1 MRPLSEEHC
10 HKLAWAALLLL
21 LAVTIS
27 SCSQIMRYD
36 SGGRTT
42 ASAVAT
48 GSSAP
53 SYYHTY
59 YVSPSGNDSATG
71 TSPSTAWRTLRK
83 VSSAVLRPGT
93 RVLLQGGQR
102 FSGQLRLGADDA
114 GSAAHPVLIGSYGRG
129 RATVVERKSNAIT
142 IYNTAGVVIRDL
154 SIVGKSQAFT
164 YGLGINAYSSRTGR
178 TRLDGLTIENVHVT
192 GFVDGISIGAAGT
205 AGFRNVLV
213 SDSTLSDNLDN
224 GLMTWG
230 PTFDPAKQTYA
241 NAKVRVQR
249 VTAFGNKG
257 DPHLTAH
264 NSGSGIVL
272 GSVSGGSVTWSTA
285 HGNGGRG
292 GSLEGPDGIWAY
304 DSTGVTIEHCLSYD
318 NRTDDR
324 EDGDGFGL
332 DQNTS
337 HSVMQYNLSYGN
349 DGAGYVLY
357 SSINDGAQTHNVVR
371 FNISSTD
378 VHDQS
383 DTYGGITVVGYVAHS
398 DVYQNTVVM
407 GPHTS
412 GTTPALVLGW
422 KIRGIT
428 VRNNIFLIRD
438 GVVVNA
444 QKIALTSAQALFQG
458 NDYYAVAAPLTIT
471 WGPDVYST
479 IRAWQ
484 SATREEMLKGRR
496 TGQYANPNLGGP
508 LIGLRAKA
516 PGAAWVGSHFTP
528 RRRSPL
534 IRAGL
539 NLPALFSL
547 NPGPYNFAGQ
557 PISPT
562 KPDVGAL

>member
-10 HKLAWAALLLL
+10 DNLAGAALLLL
-21 LAVTIS
+21 LAVTLS

-36 SGGRTT
+36 SGGRST

-53 SYYHTY
+53 RYYSTY
-59 YVSPSGNDSATG
+59 YVSSSGNDSATG

-93 RVLLQGGQR
+93 RVLLRGGQR
-102 FSGQLRLGADDA
+102 FSGELRLGADDA
-114 GSAAHPVLIGSYGRG
+114 GSAAHPVLIGSYGWG
-129 RATVVERKSNAIT
+129 RATIIERKSNAVSV
-142 IYNTAGVVIRDL
+142 YNTAGVVIRDL
-154 SIVGKSQAFT
+154 SIVGKGQAFT
-164 YGLGINAYSSRTGR
+164 YGLGINAYSSRTG
-178 TRLDGLTIENVHVT
+178 TARLDGLTIQNVHIS
-192 GFVDGISIGAAGT
+192 GFVDGISIGASGT

-213 SDSTLSDNLDN
+213 SDSTLSRNLDN

-230 PTFDPAKQTYA
+230 PTFDPAKQNYA
-241 NAKVRVQR
+241 NANVRVQR
-249 VTAFGNKG
+249 VTAFDNRG

-272 GSVSGGSVTWSTA
+272 GSVSDGSVTWSTA
-285 HGNGGRG
+285 HDNGGRG

-304 DSTGVTIEHCLSYD
+304 DSTRVTIDHCLSYH
-318 NRTDDR
+318 NRTDDQ

-357 SSINDGAQTHNVVR
+357 SGINDGAQTHNVVR

-383 DTYGGITVVGYVAHS
+383 DFYGGITVVGHVAHS

-422 KIRGIT
+422 KIRGVT

-438 GVVVNA
+438 GIVVAA
-444 QKIALTSAQALFQG
+444 QKIALTSPQALLQG
-458 NDYYAVAAPLTIT
+458 NDYYAVAAQPTIA
-471 WGPDVYST
+471 WGPAVYST
-479 IRAWQ
+479 IETWQ
-484 SATREEMLKGRR
+484 SATGQEMLKGRR
-496 TGQYANPNLGGP
+496 IGQYANPNLRGP
-508 LIGLRAKA
+508 LIGLRVKA
-516 PGAAWVGSHFTP
+516 PGAAWVGRHFAP
-528 RRRSPL
+528 RGRS
-534 IRAGL
+534 
-539 NLPALFSL
+539 ALVKGRPQP
-547 NPGPYNFAGQ
+547 PGPVRPQPRPGQ
-557 PISPT
+557 LRRPANLT
-562 KPDVGAL
+562 Q